1 MLPSINTFI
10 FSKIERSYFFCT
22 FIKNK
27 GLMKTNHFGI
37 LFILLLSIGACKKK
51 ENAPVTNNPSS
62 TNVFR
67 LKNNGVLF
75 TTNNPG
81 VSTNQTMIGINAGVI
96 SETGTSYQLG
106 IKKNLLPGTY
116 PYTGSIDDPLTF
128 TIISDQLIYVENHG
142 SITVLSNDTVLKKI
156 VFNFEFEMLEDN
168 SHSDTLQITEG
179 SATISY

>member
-1 MLPSINTFI
+1 MKNTFTFLLI
-10 FSKIERSYFFCT
+10 FSS
-22 FIKNK
+22 
-27 GLMKTNHFGI
+27 
-37 LFILLLSIGACKKK
+37 LLLFSCKKK
-51 ENAPVTNNPSS
+51 ENTPATNNPSS

-81 VSTNQTMIGINAGVI
+81 VSTNQTMIGINAGTI
-96 SETGTSYQLG
+96 GETGTSYQLG

-116 PYTGSIDDPLTF
+116 SYTGSIDDPLTF

-142 SITVLSNDTVLKKI
+142 CITVLSNDTVLKKI

>member
-1 MLPSINTFI
+1 MKNTFTFLLI
-10 FSKIERSYFFCT
+10 FSS
-22 FIKNK
+22 
-27 GLMKTNHFGI
+27 
-37 LFILLLSIGACKKK
+37 LLLFSCKKK
-51 ENAPVTNNPSS
+51 ENTPATNNPSS

-81 VSTNQTMIGINAGVI
+81 VSTNQTMIGINAGTI
-96 SETGTSYQLG
+96 DETGTSYQLG

-116 PYTGSIDDPLTF
+116 SYTGSIDDPLTF

-142 SITVLSNDTVLKKI
+142 SITVLSNDTFLKKI

-179 SATISY
+179 RATISY

>member
-1 MLPSINTFI
+1 MKNTFTFLLI
-10 FSKIERSYFFCT
+10 FSS
-22 FIKNK
+22 
-27 GLMKTNHFGI
+27 
-37 LFILLLSIGACKKK
+37 LLLFSCKKK
-51 ENAPVTNNPSS
+51 ENTPATNNPSS

-81 VSTNQTMIGINAGVI
+81 VSTNQTMIGINAGTI
-96 SETGTSYQLG
+96 DETGTSYQLG

-116 PYTGSIDDPLTF
+116 SYTGSIDDPLTF

>member
-1 MLPSINTFI
+1 MKNTF
-10 FSKIERSYFFCT
+10 T
-22 FIKNK
+22 
-27 GLMKTNHFGI
+27 
-37 LFILLLSIGACKKK
+37 LLLVFSSLLLFSCKKK
-51 ENAPVTNNPSS
+51 ENNPSTNNPAS

-96 SETGTSYQLG
+96 SETGTTYQLG

-116 PYTGSIDDPLTF
+116 PYTGSIEDPLTF

-156 VFNFEFEMLEDN
+156 AFNFEFEMLEDN

-179 SATISY
+179 NATISY